1 MRFFSVVVE
10 FLDHPVI
17 LLDTGIKLGEHIDE
31 GGVRVTP
38 LGGLKDGAHVGP
50 LIDQGVTADQ
60 EVFDVCRIGR
70 TGFEVSEGCAVRGQD
85 LRIGAICLGVL
96 TTGFCEVA

>member
-1 MRFFSVVVE
+1 M
-10 FLDHPVI
+10 
-17 LLDTGIKLGEHIDE
+17 K
-31 GGVRVTP
+31 GVSALPP

-60 EVFDVCRIGR
+60 EVFEVFDVCRIGR
-70 TGFEVSEGCAVRGQD
+70 TGLEVSEGCAVRGQD
-85 LRIGAICLGVL
+85 VRIGAICLGVL